1 LALPEHAKPA
11 WFVAPATGEV
21 FEGKDDRYQ
30 YLQGWRLFEGFGV
43 VQGRVWKDG
52 TPCWEFKC
60 KLHDTR
66 TLNIRGLEL
75 RKLKDKESKM
85 VTNS

>member
-1 LALPEHAKPA
+1 MLFFDMHIEKSVGPARARKPA
-11 WFVAPATGEV
+11 LFVAPATGEV

-52 TPCWEFKC
+52 TACW
-60 KLHDTR
+60 
-66 TLNIRGLEL
+66 G
-75 RKLKDKESKM
+75 
-85 VTNS
+85 VQV

>member
-1 LALPEHAKPA
+1 VSFK
-11 WFVAPATGEV
+11 
-21 FEGKDDRYQ
+21 
-30 YLQGWRLFEGFGV
+30 EGFGRM
-43 VQGRVWKDG
+43 GLLAG
-52 TPCWEFKC
+52 EFKC